1 MTLHRMHEERELVP
15 YTAETVMPAA
25 RVLVVAP
32 HPDDEV
38 FGCGGCARLHV
49 LAGAEVEVVVLT
61 DGAGAGNPSVR
72 ALESEAASAALG
84 LPTPQFWHC
93 PDRALGVDEA
103 MLQAVSGRL
112 LKTIQGRAY
121 GLVYAPSPWEVH
133 PDHRAAAWAVA
144 HSVRHSRLA
153 GMAVQWAAYE
163 VGSPLWP
170 HRLVNIDSVWA
181 DKQAA
186 MACFPSQ
193 LAVQPYDEHIAA
205 LNRYRSY
212 TVSGQCRHAEALWL
226 PDDDDLL
233 AIESDWRNGRQHPA
247 WPRWTKQL

>member
-1 MTLHRMHEERELVP
+1 MQPERELVP
-15 YTAETVMPAA
+15 YTAEGVLPAA

-38 FGCGGCARLHV
+38 FGCGGCARLHT
-49 LAGAEVEVVVLT
+49 LAGAMVDVVVLT
-61 DGAGAGNPSVR
+61 DGSGAGDPQVR
-72 ALESEAASAALG
+72 SAESTAACAALG
-84 LPTPQFWHC
+84 LRAPEFWQY
-93 PDRALGVDEA
+93 PDRALGFDEA
-103 MLQAVSGRL
+103 LLQTVSDRL
-112 LKTIQGRAY
+112 LEATQARAID
-121 GLVYAPSPWEVH
+121 LVYGPSPWEVH

-144 HSVRHSRLA
+144 HGVRRSRLA
-153 GMAVQWAAYE
+153 GMSVQWAAYE

-193 LAVQPYDEHIAA
+193 LAFQPYDEHIAA

-226 PDDDDLL
+226 PDDDEL
-233 AIESDWRNGRQHPA
+233 AEVELRWANGWQHPA
-247 WPRWTKQL
+247 WPGGARRS